1 MALLYWFHIGYKVTG
16 HDEGGGPDL
25 CQSCEGSYEWSMVSF
40 LCMVYLW
47 NEPWEVP
54 VRIVLVGLIA
64 CCLLHSVG
72 IIGLGAEI
80 LCTTSIVGDIVRQIA
95 GEDIDV
101 LVLLGPDTD
110 PHSFQPRPQDLVALQ
125 RADLVFI
132 NGLDLEAGLSD
143 ILESIEDHVI
153 SLSADLP
160 GLLSTDAEVHDGDH
174 GAYDPHVWFDPTL
187 VSVWVDIILDQLGQ
201 LVPSLKSEFQGRAA
215 TYQSNLAA
223 LDAWIQSTLEE
234 IPADRRLLVTDHHA
248 YGYFARRYG
257 FKQVGTVFPGLSTL
271 SEPSARELAE
281 LVSTIESLDIPAI
294 FVGMTVNP
302 SLAQQIA
309 LDTGTQV
316 VFMYTGAL
324 SDPNG
329 PAGTYLDFM
338 RYTANAILEGLGPYE

>member
-1 MALLYWFHIGYKVTG
+1 M
-16 HDEGGGPDL
+16 
-25 CQSCEGSYEWSMVSF
+25 
-40 LCMVYLW
+40 
-47 NEPWEVP
+47 
-54 VRIVLVGLIA
+54 RIAFVGLIA
-64 CCLLHSVG
+64 CCLFHSVG
-72 IIGLGAEI
+72 VIALGTEV
-80 LCTTSIVGDIVRQIA
+80 LCTTSIVGDVVRQIA

-110 PHSFQPRPQDLVALQ
+110 PHSFEPRPQDLVALQ

-132 NGLDLEAGLSD
+132 NGLDLEAGLSN

-153 SLSADLP
+153 SLSANLP
-160 GLLSTDAEVHDGDH
+160 ELLATDDEVHDGDH
-174 GAYDPHVWFDPTL
+174 GAYDPHVWFDPIL
-187 VSVWVDIILDQLGQ
+187 VSAWVDIIRDQLSQ
-201 LVPSLKSEFQGRAA
+201 LIPSLKSEFQTRAA

-223 LDAWIQSTLEE
+223 LDTWIQALLEE
-234 IPADRRLLVTDHHA
+234 IPADRRLLVTDHHV
-248 YGYFARRYG
+248 YGYFARRYD
-257 FKQVGTVFPGLSTL
+257 FEQVGTIFPGLSTL

-281 LVSTIESLDIPAI
+281 LISTIESLNIPAI

-309 LDTGTQV
+309 SDTGTRI

-338 RYTANAILEGLGPYE
+338 RHTANTILEGLGPYE